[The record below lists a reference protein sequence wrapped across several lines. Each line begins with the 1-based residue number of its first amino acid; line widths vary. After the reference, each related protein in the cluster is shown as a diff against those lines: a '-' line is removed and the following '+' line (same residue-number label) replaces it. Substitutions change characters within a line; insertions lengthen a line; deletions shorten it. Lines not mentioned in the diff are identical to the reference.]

1 MDDGPDRRA
10 EVEARL
16 AALRRILGASGK
28 AAVLLRRRRN
38 FAWLT
43 AGGVNHV
50 VLDSEDG
57 AAPLLVTATDA
68 VVLAPVNEADRLAS
82 EEVADLPIAVEPLPW
97 HDPEAIPA
105 VARRLSKGRS
115 PASDA
120 DLETDLQPL
129 RSRLAP
135 LDRER
140 IGWLA
145 RCAREA
151 VDAALAG
158 TTPGVSEQKV
168 AARAVGALLADGIRA
183 PVVLAAADDR
193 IVRFRHPLPTPAPVT
208 RRLMLIVVAERWGL
222 HAAVTR
228 IRDLEPPGEA
238 IAQRMAHVRDVE
250 RAMLTATRPGA
261 TLGDVF
267 AVAQRAYAAAGLP
280 DEWADHHQGGSIGYA
295 PRERIA
301 TPHDATPI
309 LPGMAFAW
317 NPSIAGAKVED
328 TYLMEEDGALRRVT

>member
-1 MDDGPDRRA
+1 MADRTDRRA

-16 AALRRILGASGK
+16 AAVRRILDASGM

-57 AAPLLVTATDA
+57 AAPLLVTASDA
-68 VVLAPVNEADRLAS
+68 VVLAPVNEADRLAR
-82 EEVADLPIAVEPLPW
+82 EELADLPIAVEPLPW

-105 VARRLSKGRS
+105 AARRLSDGRS

-120 DLETDLQPL
+120 DVEADLQPL
-129 RSRLAP
+129 RSHLAP
-135 LDRER
+135 IDRER
-140 IGWLA
+140 IGRLA

-151 VDAALAG
+151 VDVALAG
-158 TTPGVSEQKV
+158 TSPGDSEQEV
-168 AARAVGALLADGIRA
+168 AARAVGALLAEGIRA

-193 IVRFRHPLPTPAPVT
+193 IIHFRHPLPTHAEVT
-208 RRLMLIVVAERWGL
+208 RRLMLVIVAERWGL

-228 IRDLEPPGEA
+228 IRDLEPPAEA
-238 IAQRMAHVRDVE
+238 IARRMAHVRDVE

-267 AVAQRAYAAAGLP
+267 AAARRAYEAAGVP
-280 DEWADHHQGGSIGYA
+280 DQWMDHHQGGSIGYA

-301 TPHDATPI
+301 TPDDATPVM
-309 LPGMAFAW
+309 PGMAVAW

-328 TYLMEEDGALRRVT
+328 TYLVDEGGSLRRLT